1 MYHSIFHYFSTVY
14 SLLAVLQE
22 SIEQYGIKQRSS
34 SVFQASPNIQRKKGS
49 KKKKTK
55 RSAS

>member
-1 MYHSIFHYFSTVY
+1 MQELHIQHVLNCIL
-14 SLLAVLQE
+14 LLAVLQE

-34 SVFQASPNIQRKKGS
+34 SSSVFQASPNIPKKKGS

-55 RSAS
+55 